1 MGNRAVV
8 LASLTCTVVA
18 ASACGSVA
26 DDGADTSDAAMAA
39 DVGVGVDAAPGAT
52 LLVEDFAAGSAGAW
66 PSGWSMLGGV
76 ASATLESG
84 RGRLVPVVSDYTLA
98 RMGHAL
104 PGAAAGD
111 GVDVE
116 VAFTLVMA
124 EPGRQGVGVYVR
136 QNGGYLRA
144 TATHGAGYA
153 VFVEAFR
160 GPQLGLWRERDG
172 VEEPLRMIA
181 VPALDAGVTYAVR
194 FRCAQDGASTSLA
207 ARIWRAD
214 AVEPSTWTVTT
225 TDATPALQAVGGG
238 VAVDA
243 WNTVTP
249 GNGGA
254 PGPIH
259 VDDIVVR
266 TSR

>member
-1 MGNRAVV
+1 MGKRALARSWLV
-8 LASLTCTVVA
+8 LAA
-18 ASACGSVA
+18 ACGTPDDTA
-26 DDGADTSDAAMAA
+26 DVTGDGGAGADATS
-39 DVGVGVDAAPGAT
+39 VEGA
-52 LLVEDFAAGSAGAW
+52 LLVEDFGAGSAAAW
-66 PSGWSMLGGV
+66 PAGWSVLGGV
-76 ASATLESG
+76 DGATLENG
-84 RGRLVPVVSDYTLA
+84 RGRLVPDVSSYTLA

-104 PGAAAGD
+104 PAGA
-111 GVDVE
+111 VDVE
-116 VAFTLVMA
+116 VTFTLAMA
-124 EPGRQGVGVYVR
+124 EPGRQGVGFYVR
-136 QNGGYLRA
+136 QNGGYLTSTTPR
-144 TATHGAGYA
+144 GGGYA

>member
-1 MGNRAVV
+1 MGSRAVV
-8 LASLTCTVVA
+8 LASLSFA
-18 ASACGSVA
+18 AAAATACGSSD
-26 DDGADTSDAAMAA
+26 DDGGAGDAAMAA
-39 DVGVGVDAAPGAT
+39 DVGVGVDAAPGPT
-52 LLVEDFAAGSAGAW
+52 LLVEEFAAGSAGAW
-66 PSGWSMLGGV
+66 PPGWTVLGGV
-76 ASATLESG
+76 ASATTDSG
-84 RGRLVPVVSDYTLA
+84 RGRLVPVVSDYTLG

-104 PGAAAGD
+104 PAAGD

-116 VAFTLVMA
+116 VTFTLVMA
-124 EPGRQGVGVYVR
+124 EPGRQGVGFYVR
-136 QNGGYLRA
+136 QNAGYLRA
-144 TATHGAGYA
+144 TATHGGGYA

-194 FRCAQDGASTSLA
+194 FRCVQDGASTSLA

-214 AVEPSTWTVTT
+214 AAEPATWTVTT

-266 TSR
+266 TGR